1 MNITRIHGKPVLYS
15 KIEQK
20 AREIEFSMPSDIYVG
35 SLLKTLVASKP
46 KGKILEIGTGIG
58 LSLSWMIAGMDKEST
73 LISLDNDSKLIAI
86 AKDFFE
92 KDKRVELICQDA
104 SAWIKHYKGDPFDLI
119 FADAWPG
126 KYSEIEGTLD
136 LIQPGG
142 FYIIDDMIKQPNWP
156 DGHQENVDRLI
167 KYLEQRKDFSITK
180 LNWSTGIVI
189 STKKA

>member
-1 MNITRIHGKPVLYS
+1 MNISRIHGKPVLYS

-73 LISLDNDSKLIAI
+73 LISLDNDSKLITI

-92 KDKRVELICQDA
+92 KDKRIDLICQDA
-104 SAWIKHYKGDPFDLI
+104 SAWIKHYKGESFDLI

-126 KYSEIEGTLD
+126 KYSEIDEILD
-136 LIQPGG
+136 LIKIGG
-142 FYIIDDMIKQPNWP
+142 LYIIDDMLAQPNWP
-156 DGHQENVDRLI
+156 DGHQENVDKLI
-167 KYLEQRKDFSITK
+167 EYLEQRKDFNLTK
-180 LNWSTGIVI
+180 MNWSTGII
-189 STKKA
+189 IATKKY

>member
-1 MNITRIHGKPVLYS
+1 MNISRIHGKPVLYS

-46 KGKILEIGTGIG
+46 KGKIIEIGTGIG

-73 LISLDNDSKLIAI
+73 LISHDNDSKLIAI

-92 KDKRVELICQDA
+92 KDKRIDLICQDA
-104 SAWIKHYKGDPFDLI
+104 SAWIKHYKGESFDLI

-126 KYSEIEGTLD
+126 KYSEIEEILD
-136 LIQPGG
+136 LIKIGV
-142 FYIIDDMIKQPNWP
+142 YTLLMIC
-156 DGHQENVDRLI
+156 
-167 KYLEQRKDFSITK
+167 
-180 LNWSTGIVI
+180 
-189 STKKA
+189 